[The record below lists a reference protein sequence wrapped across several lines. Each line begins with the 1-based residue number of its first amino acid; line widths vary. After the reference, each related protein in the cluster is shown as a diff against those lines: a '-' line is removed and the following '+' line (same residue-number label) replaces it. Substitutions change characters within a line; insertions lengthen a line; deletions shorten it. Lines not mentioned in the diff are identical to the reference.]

1 MNARRSS
8 QILLKVPLEQPFGIC
23 QDEWVMEMDMVVQR
37 KHVCGQERYE
47 FGSFLFLVKVTIHS
61 LSPILGQS
69 CFRTCFVQNN
79 LIQNVGPNLCFTQT
93 PSCLYYSIVGQ
104 HNFDS
109 QNLGC
114 YCLLV
119 DKLNMPSGGS
129 DESKVYS
136 LLLIKEMAGT
146 IE

>member
-1 MNARRSS
+1 M
-8 QILLKVPLEQPFGIC
+8 LLWGIPQLMDELVAEYRVPLEQPFGIC
-23 QDEWVMEMDMVVQR
+23 QDEWVMEMDM
-37 KHVCGQERYE
+37 
-47 FGSFLFLVKVTIHS
+47 
-61 LSPILGQS
+61 
-69 CFRTCFVQNN
+69 
-79 LIQNVGPNLCFTQT
+79 T

-129 DESKVYS
+129 DESKFLNVEKVFYMNGWFNVCVDS
-136 LLLIKEMAGT
+136 GDFQGWDNLDSRGVR
-146 IE
+146 